1 MRPLSNCLSGFVHL
15 QQIVTMRNF
24 VLIAILFFSISASA
38 QILTEERTFTRQDTL
53 RGSIGPERAWFDVT
67 YYDLNLKLVPEKQY
81 IEGYNE
87 VTFTVLE
94 KHPVMQLDLFEELE
108 IGKVVYQGNN
118 LEFEREGAAVFI
130 EMPTTLEKDEE
141 HKISVFYSGNPIV
154 AKMAPWDGGF
164 VFKKD
169 ANDKDWVGVACEGIG
184 ASLWWPNKDHPT
196 DEPNKGMRFSCAVP
210 NGLMFVAGGD
220 LVETQEEGDYTRFFW
235 ELDYP
240 INNYNVSLNVGDYA
254 HIHDTWTNAEGVD
267 LDLDYYVLK
276 DNVEIAKKHFEQT
289 KPMMACY
296 EKYLGPYPFYEDGFA
311 LIETPYLGMEH
322 QSGIAY
328 GNEYKP
334 GYAGNTAFTDGLE
347 FDYIIIHEAGH
358 EWWGNSVTAADM
370 ADLWIHESFCT
381 YSEAIYVEC
390 LHGYDK
396 AMSYINKSKAHV
408 GNKEPVQGPYG
419 VNMEGAGD
427 MYGKGSLFL
436 NTFRHIIADD
446 ELWWKIIYGLANDFK
461 MQEIDAS
468 DVIEYVNEKSGRDMT
483 AIWHQYLQ
491 HPAIPVL
498 EVKTEKKRRNTIVSY
513 RWVTD
518 VENFE
523 MPFQYRVGERGLWN
537 TVEGKNEW
545 SSFKLLKTKASDISF
560 NDTQFYIDIQR
571 VE

>member
-1 MRPLSNCLSGFVHL
+1 MRK
-15 QQIVTMRNF
+15 I
-24 VLIAILFFSISASA
+24 VLIVLLFVSIGASA
-38 QILTEERTFTRQDTL
+38 QVLTEAREFTRQDTL

-67 YYDLNLKLVPEKQY
+67 YYDLNLKLVPEKRY

-87 VTFTVLE
+87 VTFKVLE
-94 KHPVMQLDLFEELE
+94 KYPVMQLDLFEELE
-108 IGKVVYQGNN
+108 IGRIVHMGEELK
-118 LEFEREGAAVFI
+118 FKREGKAVFI
-130 EMPTTLEKDEE
+130 DVPSTFVIDKEY
-141 HKISVFYSGNPIV
+141 KISVFYSGNPIV

-184 ASLWWPNKDHPT
+184 ASLWWPNKDHLS
-196 DEPNKGMRFSCAVP
+196 DEPDNGIRFSCSVP
-210 NGLMFVAGGD
+210 TGLMFVANGD
-220 LVETQEEGDYTRFFW
+220 LVDTQEEGDYTRFFW
-235 ELDYP
+235 EVDYP
-240 INNYNVSLNVGDYA
+240 INNYNVSMNVGDYA
-254 HIHDTWTNAEGVD
+254 HIHDTFTNESGEE
-267 LDLDYYVLK
+267 LDLDYYVLS

-334 GYAGNTAFTDGLE
+334 GYAGNTSFTNGLQ

-358 EWWGNSVTAADM
+358 EWWGNSVSAADM

-390 LHGYDK
+390 LHGYEA
-396 AMSYINKSKAHV
+396 AMDYVNKGKRGVRNEA
-408 GNKEPVQGPYG
+408 PVQGQYG

-427 MYGKGSLFL
+427 MYAKGSLFL

-446 ELWWKIIYGLANDFK
+446 ELWWEIIYGLANDFK
-461 MQEIDAS
+461 LQEIDAN
-468 DVIEYVNEKSGRDMT
+468 DVIEYFNEKAGGNLT
-483 AIWHQYLQ
+483 AVWHQYLQ
-491 HPAIPVL
+491 HPAIPIL
-498 EVKTEKKRRNTIVSY
+498 EVKTKKKRKHTLVSY

-518 VENFE
+518 VENFA
-523 MPFQYRVGERGLWN
+523 MPVQWKVGEKGLWN
-537 TVEGKNEW
+537 TITATNLW
-545 SSFKLLKTKASDISF
+545 STVKLQKTKASDITF
-560 NDTQFYIDIQR
+560 NDRQFYIEIQR
-571 VE
+571 RAE